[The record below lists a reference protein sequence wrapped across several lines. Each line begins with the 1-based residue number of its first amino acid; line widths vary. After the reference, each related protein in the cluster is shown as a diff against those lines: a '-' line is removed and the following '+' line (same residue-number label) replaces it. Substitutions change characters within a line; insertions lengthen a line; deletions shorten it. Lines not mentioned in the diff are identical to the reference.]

1 MATRAARAERAVAT
15 VVEERVVWMAAVAV
29 RVAAA
34 LAVAA
39 PGSEEPRAAA
49 ALAARV
55 VAVRW
60 VVRVV
65 AERVAMD

>member
-1 MATRAARAERAVAT
+1 MTRAARAERAVET
-15 VVEERVVWMAAVAV
+15 VVEERVVRMAAVAV

-49 ALAARV
+49 ALAARGG
-55 VAVRW
+55 AVRW

-65 AERVAMD
+65 AERVAMG

>member
-1 MATRAARAERAVAT
+1 MTRAARVEKAVERA
-15 VVEERVVWMAAVAV
+15 VEERVVWMAAVAV

-39 PGSEEPRAAA
+39 PGLEETRAAA

-55 VAVRW
+55 VVVRW